1 MPISPALNSRS
12 KVILE
17 GMLTVAKNVK
27 NAYQELE
34 ETYDIDWH
42 MKFYADDNP
51 VSLLAMAQIRSTR
64 DRIDSLQVIESEA
77 ITAFTNYST
86 KLSKLRVEED
96 ERGFEEALYRAQ
108 REYERLAGDFT
119 LFRK

>member
-17 GMLTVAKNVK
+17 GMLTVAKNAK
-27 NAYQELE
+27 KAYQELE

-42 MKFYADDNP
+42 MGFYADDNP

-64 DRIDSLQVIESEA
+64 DRIDPLQDIEGEA
-77 ITAFTNYST
+77 LTAFTNYSVE
-86 KLSKLRVEED
+86 LSKLRAEED
-96 ERGFEEALYRAQ
+96 EYGFKETLYRAQ
-108 REYERLAGDFT
+108 REYERLAGDFA
-119 LFRK
+119 LFKK

>member
-1 MPISPALNSRS
+1 MSISPALNSRS

-27 NAYQELE
+27 NAYRELE

-42 MKFYADDNP
+42 MKFYAGDNP
-51 VSLLAMAQIRSTR
+51 VSSIAMAQIRSTR

-119 LFRK
+119 LFKK

>member
-17 GMLTVAKNVK
+17 GMLTVAKNAK
-27 NAYQELE
+27 KAYQELE

-42 MKFYADDNP
+42 MSFYADDNP

-64 DRIDSLQVIESEA
+64 DRIDPLQDIEGEA
-77 ITAFTNYST
+77 LTAFTNYSVE
-86 KLSKLRVEED
+86 LSKLRVEED
-96 ERGFEEALYRAQ
+96 ECGFEETLYRAQ

-119 LFRK
+119 LFKK

>member
-27 NAYQELE
+27 KAYQELE

-42 MKFYADDNP
+42 MSFYADDNP
-51 VSLLAMAQIRSTR
+51 VSLIAMAQIRSTR

-77 ITAFTNYST
+77 ITAFTNYSV
-86 KLSKLRVEED
+86 KLSKLRGEED

-119 LFRK
+119 LFKK

>member
-17 GMLTVAKNVK
+17 GMLTVAKNAK
-27 NAYQELE
+27 KAYQELE

-51 VSLLAMAQIRSTR
+51 VSLIAMAQIRSTR
-64 DRIDSLQVIESEA
+64 DRIDPLQDIESEVL
-77 ITAFTNYST
+77 TAFTNYSVE
-86 KLSKLRVEED
+86 LSKLRVEED

-119 LFRK
+119 LFKK

>member
-17 GMLTVAKNVK
+17 GMLNVAKNVK
-27 NAYQELE
+27 KAYRELE

-42 MKFYADDNP
+42 MSFYADDNP
-51 VSLLAMAQIRSTR
+51 VSLIAMAQIRSTR

-77 ITAFTNYST
+77 ITAFTNYSV

-96 ERGFEEALYRAQ
+96 EHGFEETLYRAQ
-108 REYERLAGDFT
+108 REYERLAGDFA
-119 LFRK
+119 LFKK